1 MGDRWVVAR
10 QTPEGMDLGRDY
22 VALSGSDQTQFG
34 VGLSSQWTYWDGL
47 SGVYSPSEHWT
58 QLRSEFCTFSQM
70 L

>member
-22 VALSGSDQTQFG
+22 VALSGGDQAQPG
-34 VGLSSQWTYWDGL
+34 IGLSSQRAGRDGL

-58 QLRSEFCTFSQM
+58 QLRSGFCTFSQM